1 MIAGTVLQVVVAAPV
16 MGPFDYLCPTTEG
29 PTPVPGQ
36 RVRVPLGKSSR
47 IGILVAVKQ
56 SSTVPD
62 ERLRHALEI
71 LDIEPL
77 LDEKLMA
84 LLVWASAYYQHPPG
98 EVFAAAL
105 PASLRQGKPVTDT
118 RRCWLI
124 TEAGRAIDITTLRNK
139 APVQARIL
147 EQAAGTPGGLAKE
160 QLRAISPAWNRSVTV
175 LVDRGCLVTETATEG
190 DLSLPPA
197 SRDLETAPELTV
209 DQDRAVAVLCS
220 DQDFSVSLLEGVTG
234 SGKTEVYFRCIR
246 QQIDAGRQSLI
257 LVPEIGLTPQLV
269 DRFRSRFSEQIA
281 VMHSGLSESDRL
293 MAWRTACDGSAAVI
307 IGTRSAVFSPLPHAG
322 LIIVDEEHDSSL
334 KQQEGFRYSA
344 RDLAV
349 WRGRQL
355 GIPVILG
362 SATPSFESLANA
374 NTERYR
380 CLSLP
385 VRPGAAKPPAVSLIN
400 LRKHEP
406 RDGLTVPLI
415 TVMHRHLDSDGQ
427 VLVYLNRRGFAPT
440 LMCTACGVLQECKRC
455 DARMVF
461 HSRRSR
467 LICHHCGSD
476 RPVPLTC
483 GDCDGELRPVGQGTE
498 RLEQALGDLFPDHEL
513 VRIDRDTTRKRGE
526 IERRL
531 KKVRDRKASLLLGT
545 QMLAK
550 GHDFPN
556 VTLVAIIDADQGLFG
571 TDFRSAERLAQ
582 SIIQVSGRAGRADR
596 PGEVYIQTCFPEH
609 PLLSMLVESGYSGF
623 AQAALQERRLS
634 GWPPFS
640 CLALLRAESAKRPA
654 AYAFLDRARDLAKPL
669 SGKGLCMLGPAPAP
683 MERRSGR
690 YRGQLLVQ
698 ADDRGAMQ
706 RFLVAWRA
714 ELAKLP
720 EGRRARWS
728 LDVDPVELF

>member
-1 MIAGTVLQVVVAAPV
+1 MTGNRILQVAVAAPV
-16 MGPFDYLCPTTEG
+16 MGPFDYLCPTAAG
-29 PTPVPGQ
+29 PAPVPGQ
-36 RVRVPLGKSSR
+36 RVRVPLGKSAR

-71 LDIEPL
+71 LDAEPV

-84 LLVWASAYYQHPPG
+84 LLLWASAYYQYPPG

-105 PASLRQGKPVTDT
+105 PVSLRQGKPVVDT
-118 RRCWLI
+118 QLCWLI
-124 TEAGRAIDITTLRNK
+124 TDTGREVDIAALRHK
-139 APVQARIL
+139 APVQARML
-147 EQAAGTPGGLAKE
+147 EQAAAAPGGLSKG
-160 QLRAISPAWNRSVTV
+160 QLRDISPAWTRSVNV
-175 LVDRGCLVTETATEG
+175 LVDRGCLATETTTRANP
-190 DLSLPPA
+190 SLPMVA
-197 SRDLETAPELTV
+197 RDLETAPELTA
-209 DQDRAVAVLCS
+209 DQDRAVTALRS
-220 DQDFSVSLLEGVTG
+220 EQNFSVSLLEGVTG

-269 DRFRSRFSEQIA
+269 DRFRSRFREQVA

-293 MAWRTACDGSAAVI
+293 MAWRSACDGTAAVV

-362 SATPSFESLANA
+362 SATPSFESLENANA
-374 NTERYR
+374 ERYR
-380 CLSLP
+380 CLRLP
-385 VRPGAAKPPAVSLIN
+385 FRPGAAKPPSVSLID

-415 TVMHRHLDSDGQ
+415 KVIHRHLDSDGQ

-440 LMCTACGVLQECKRC
+440 LMCTVCGVLQECKRC

-476 RPVPLTC
+476 RPVPLAC
-483 GDCDGELRPVGQGTE
+483 DDCDSELRPVGQGTE

-531 KKVRDRKASLLLGT
+531 RKVRDRKASLLLGT

-556 VTLVAIIDADQGLFG
+556 VTLVAIVDADQGLFG

-596 PGEVYIQTCFPEH
+596 SGEVYIQTCFPEH
-609 PLLSMLVESGYSGF
+609 PLLSMLVASGYSGF
-623 AQAALQERRLS
+623 AKAAMQERRLS

-640 CLALLRAESAKRPA
+640 CLALLRAESARRPA
-654 AYAFLDRARDLAKPL
+654 TYDFLDKARDLAVSF
-669 SGKGLCMLGPAPAP
+669 SGSGLNLLGPAPAP

-698 ADDRGAMQ
+698 ADDRSVMQ
-706 RFLVAWRA
+706 RFLTVWRV
-714 ELAKLP
+714 ELVKLRA
-720 EGRRARWS
+720 GRRVRWS